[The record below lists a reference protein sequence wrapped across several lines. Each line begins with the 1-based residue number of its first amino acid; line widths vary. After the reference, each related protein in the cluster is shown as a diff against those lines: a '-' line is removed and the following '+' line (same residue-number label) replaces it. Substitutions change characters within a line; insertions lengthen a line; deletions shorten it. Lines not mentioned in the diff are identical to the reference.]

1 MIVWWW
7 FIIAPAITADTYS
20 SLQNIS
26 DESDEE
32 KSKNVYQIQT
42 LYAFDLFNNKQFHES
57 MKEFLNLGTGE
68 VVTFWSNLA

>member
-1 MIVWWW
+1 MHRSV
-7 FIIAPAITADTYS
+7 
-20 SLQNIS
+20 QNIS

-68 VVTFWSNLA
+68 TSTSWNSST